1 MSKKS
6 VILSSKGLKNIVNK
20 EEEFVFIFGE
30 RELHMNNIFAEFLS
44 PLVSH
49 LHHFDPTIDKFHY
62 NFQQKRMKTLITELF
77 TDETLFYLRELSSGS
92 SIEIDSNNA
101 RKILQI
107 SIFLCNDELYTTIN
121 NLYPQETNLIIND
134 IDQILQELEIYEEI
148 NKITSN
154 NKFLNVQPHSKRIT
168 NIVNFLSKNIESI
181 EYKKFRQLSKKTLF
195 SIISNEETRFDI
207 EDNFIEFIFEIF
219 SNDDDENEEEP
230 DIISFFEKVE
240 FDKLSE
246 NKFIEF
252 ILKLDSDKITHTL
265 WNKICSGFCYY
276 KKEQNKNSDVKN
288 FLFDGNEKHQFEGI
302 ISHLSKECGGN
313 VHDKKVVEITA
324 SSIYKDEYLAK
335 NVSYFNDNNHLFFS
349 DNKENSWLLYDFK
362 NRKVRPT
369 GYTIRSRPRNKES
382 SHPRSWIVEG
392 SNDKVR
398 WKTLDSQKDVDCLC
412 GENLSC
418 TFKIQENLKS
428 DEFFQ
433 YLRIRQTG
441 KNSRGNDYFG
451 FEALEYFGSII
462 INK

>member
-6 VILSSKGLKNIVNK
+6 VILSSKGLKNIVNQ

-49 LHHFDPTIDKFHY
+49 LHHFDPTIDIFHY
-62 NFQQKRMKTLITELF
+62 NFEQKRMKALITELF

-107 SIFLCNDELYTTIN
+107 SIFLCNDELYTAMD
-121 NLYPQETNLIIND
+121 NLYPQETDLIIND
-134 IDQILQELEIYEEI
+134 IDQILQELEIFEET
-148 NKITSN
+148 NKIINN
-154 NKFLNVQPHSKRIT
+154 NKFLNSQSYSKRIT
-168 NIVNFLSKNIESI
+168 NIASFLSKNVESI
-181 EYKKFRQLSKKTLF
+181 EYTKFRNLSKKTLF
-195 SIISNEETRFDI
+195 SIISNEEIRFDK
-207 EDNFIEFIFEIF
+207 EDNLIEFIFDIF
-219 SNDDDENEEEP
+219 SNDDENEEEP
-230 DIISFFEKVE
+230 DIISFFEKDE
-240 FDKLSE
+240 FDKISE

-252 ILKLDSDKITHTL
+252 ILKLNPEKITHTL
-265 WNKICSGFCYY
+265 WNKICYRFCHY
-276 KKEQNKNSDVKN
+276 KKEPNKNLDVKN
-288 FLFDGNEKHQFEGI
+288 FLFDGNEKHRFEGI

-313 VHDKKVVEITA
+313 VHDKNVVEITA
-324 SSIYKDEYLAK
+324 SSIYMNKYLAK
-335 NVSYFNDNNHLFFS
+335 YASYFNDNNHLFFS
-349 DNKENSWLLYDFK
+349 DNNENSWLLYDFK

-369 GYTIRSRPRNKES
+369 DYTIRSRPRSKDND
-382 SHPRSWIVEG
+382 HPRSWIIEG
-392 SNDKVR
+392 SNDKVH
-398 WKTLDSQKDVDCLC
+398 WKTLDSHKDVDYLC
-412 GENLSC
+412 EKNLSR
-418 TFKIQENLKS
+418 TFKIQENLEPDK
-428 DEFFQ
+428 FFQ